1 MENLETLI
9 KKRKASVAVIGLGYV
24 GLPHAVEIAK
34 AGFSV
39 IGIDLDEKKVK
50 NLNSGKSFIED
61 VDDNDLLKVLKNN
74 KFRAYTDSALL
85 KSADVVLISVP
96 TPLDQYK
103 IPDVSYI
110 KSAVLEIKKTFH
122 KGELIILESTTYP
135 GTTEEIILPS
145 LQENGFEVG
154 KDFHLAFAPERI
166 DPGSSTHI
174 SEIPKVVGGV
184 TKKCTNLADLFY
196 KQFISETHK
205 VSSPKAAEMT
215 KLLENAYRLVNI
227 STVNELS
234 LLCDRMGIDI
244 WEIIDAASTKPYG
257 FQAFYPSPKVGG
269 HCIPLDPFYLSW
281 KAKQYNFWAKFIDL
295 AGEINEQMPHFVVTK
310 VYFALNKISKS
321 IRGSKILILGA
332 AFKKN
337 VSDARDSAF
346 LDVVPDLLRKG
357 ALVDYYDPFVEEIE
371 VATTPLPGGEKVR
384 LKSAKL
390 YNSNLNTY
398 DCALILTDH
407 TGIDYETIAKKVK
420 VVVDTRNAI
429 RSRKFKNVY
438 RIGG

>member
-9 KKRKASVAVIGLGYV
+9 KKRKANVAVIGLGYV

-39 IGIDLDEKKVK
+39 SGIDLDQKRVK
-50 NLNSGKSFIED
+50 NLNSGKSYIED

-74 KFRAYTDSALL
+74 KFKAYTDDTPL

-110 KSAVLEIKKTFH
+110 KSAVLGIKKTFH
-122 KGELIILESTTYP
+122 RGQLIILESTTYP
-135 GTTEEIILPS
+135 GTTQEIILPE
-145 LQENGFEVG
+145 LEFNGFAVG
-154 KDFHLAFAPERI
+154 KDFYLAFAPERI
-166 DPGSSTHI
+166 DPGNSTHI

-196 KQFISETHK
+196 KQFISKTHK

-234 LLCDRMGIDI
+234 LLCDRMGLDI

-257 FQAFYPSPKVGG
+257 FQAFYPGPGLGG
-269 HCIPLDPFYLSW
+269 HCIPIDPFYLTW
-281 KAKQYNFWAKFIDL
+281 KAREYDFSTRFIEL
-295 AGEINEQMPHFVVTK
+295 AGEINAHMPYYVIQRVME
-310 VYFALNKISKS
+310 ALNANGKS
-321 IRGSKILILGA
+321 MNGAKVLVLGVA
-332 AFKKN
+332 YKKN
-337 VSDARDSAF
+337 VDDLRESPSLELIRILRD
-346 LDVVPDLLRKG
+346 KG
-357 ALVDYYDPFVEEIE
+357 AKVDYHDPLIP
-371 VATTPLPGGEKVR
+371 VAISHRRGFKMHSTT
-384 LKSAKL
+384 
-390 YNSNLNTY
+390 LNKRTIGKY
-398 DCALILTDH
+398 DCVLIATDH
-407 TGIDYETIAKKVK
+407 SSYDYKWIVENSQM
-420 VVVDTRNAI
+420 VVDTRNAT
-429 RSRKFKNVY
+429 SRIKNNKIVKA
-438 RIGG
+438 

>member
-1 MENLETLI
+1 
-9 KKRKASVAVIGLGYV
+9 
-24 GLPHAVEIAK
+24 
-34 AGFSV
+34 
-39 IGIDLDEKKVK
+39 
-50 NLNSGKSFIED
+50 
-61 VDDNDLLKVLKNN
+61 
-74 KFRAYTDSALL
+74 
-85 KSADVVLISVP
+85 
-96 TPLDQYK
+96 
-103 IPDVSYI
+103 
-110 KSAVLEIKKTFH
+110 
-122 KGELIILESTTYP
+122 
-135 GTTEEIILPS
+135 
-145 LQENGFEVG
+145 
-154 KDFHLAFAPERI
+154 
-166 DPGSSTHI
+166 
-174 SEIPKVVGGV
+174 
-184 TKKCTNLADLFY
+184 
-196 KQFISETHK
+196 
-205 VSSPKAAEMT
+205 MT

-337 VSDARDSAF
+337 VSDARGSAF

-371 VATTPLPGGEKVR
+371 VATTPLPSGEKVR

-429 RSRKFKNVY
+429 KSRKFKNVY